1 MSCVASANPSP
12 NVLLVVVDSVRAQ
25 NCSLYGYRK
34 ETTPFLESLADEA
47 TVYTQA
53 RAPSNWS
60 LPSHVSLFT
69 GIETHA
75 HRVTVHDRLQPGA
88 TVFET
93 LAERGYAT
101 GLFSENGFLTGH
113 ETGIK
118 HAFETVVGVPDEYD
132 EGYDTTVLDPAPDGF
147 YFADAFDDWRQ
158 DRDGRWA
165 ACVNLMDAH
174 RPFEPRDRFD
184 HWGDPAG
191 RELQEQLPTRWEWE
205 FYGESRP
212 YQELQRLEQLYD
224 GGIRQ
229 ADAVLQRIVSRLRAT
244 GALEDTLLVI
254 CGDHGDGFGEPGR
267 LPTEPPAVSH
277 IVPMSESLLHVPLVV
292 RPPGGG
298 RGDRCHHPAALTAFP
313 EVVLDSIEGSTPQN
327 GFATHQVVATKQPVT
342 DDLRQRFV
350 DHCADPDR
358 FFRPSQAVYVASP
371 GDGRAVRK
379 QYFWGDDAVECR
391 IDSAGTV
398 TELSAIDPH
407 RVETAIDST
416 EADIREPLSGQ
427 QVTDAAKAQLSA
439 LGYY

>member
-1 MSCVASANPSP
+1 VTPAESSP
-12 NVLLVVVDSVRAQ
+12 NVLLVVMDSVRAR
-25 NCSLYGYRK
+25 NCSLYGYRNQ
-34 ETTPFLESLADEA
+34 TTPFLDALADEA

-60 LPSHVSLFT
+60 LPSHVSLLT

-93 LAERGYAT
+93 LAERGYDT
-101 GLFSENGFLTGH
+101 GLFSENGFLTAH

-118 HAFETVVGVPDEYD
+118 HAFETVVGVPDAYD
-132 EGYDTTVLDPAPDGF
+132 DQYDTTALNPAPDGF
-147 YFADAFDDWRQ
+147 YFADAFDQWRQ
-158 DRDGRWA
+158 NRDRPWA

-184 HWGDPAG
+184 QWGEAFG
-191 RELQEQLPTRWEWE
+191 RQLQEQLPTRWEWA

-212 YQELQRLEQLYD
+212 YWELQALEQLYD

-229 ADAVLQRIVSRLRAT
+229 TDAVLRRIVSRLRTT
-244 GALEDTLLVI
+244 GALDNTLLVI
-254 CGDHGDGFGEPGR
+254 CGDHGDGFGQPGR
-267 LPTEPPAVSH
+267 LPAEPPAVSH

-298 RGDRCHHPAALTAFP
+298 HGDRCHHPAALTAFP
-313 EVVLDSIEGSTPQN
+313 EVVLDRIDGTARPK
-327 GFATHQVVATKQPVT
+327 GFASQQVVATKQPVT

-350 DHCADPDR
+350 DHCAEPDR
-358 FFRPSQAVYVASP
+358 FFQPSQAVYVASP

-379 QYFWGDDAVECR
+379 QYFWGDDGVECR
-391 IDSAGTV
+391 IDSAGNV
-398 TELSAIDPH
+398 TELSAIDPS
-407 RVETAIDST
+407 RVRRAIDST
-416 EADIREPLSGQ
+416 EVDIREPLSGE
-427 QVTDAAKAQLSA
+427 QVTNEAKEQLAA